1 MNIESGTGRTNLSQR
16 YFNPLLISL
25 YDFSVYRIVS
35 QYIWGCSNSLLI
47 HRYQHYV
54 SPHHLEVGVGTGYLI
69 DKSNANISRLDLMDL
84 SRACLHKS
92 SKRLHRYYPSVIR
105 HNVLEKPLEEDKR
118 YDSIGIN
125 YVMHCVAGDF
135 TDKGIVFGNL
145 KKLLTN
151 RGVIFGATVMKTD
164 QSSTRANLFMWI
176 LNRIG
181 IFNNGNDNYDDLKH
195 ELEKYFRHVRVFIC
209 EKSSVALF
217 AVSDEQHH
225 VHELETVPNKTNK
238 EV

>member
-1 MNIESGTGRTNLSQR
+1 MRIESEADRTNISQR
-16 YFNPLLISL
+16 YFNTVMISM
-25 YDFSVYRIVS
+25 YDFLVYRVVS
-35 QYIWGCSNSLLI
+35 QYIWGCSNALLI
-47 HRYQHYV
+47 QRYQHYV
-54 SPHHLEVGVGTGYLI
+54 SPHHLEVGVGTGYLV
-69 DKSNANISRLDLMDL
+69 DKSDANISRLDLMDL
-84 SRACLHKS
+84 SRACLRKS

-135 TDKGIVFGNL
+135 TDKTIVFGNL

-151 RGVIFGATVMKTD
+151 RGVIFGATVLKTD
-164 QSSTRANLFMWI
+164 QSSTRAKTFMRFLNL
-176 LNRIG
+176 IG
-181 IFNNGNDNYDDLKH
+181 IFNNANDKYDDLKY
-195 ELEKYFRHVRVFIC
+195 ELEKHFRHVNIFISDH
-209 EKSSVALF
+209 SSVALF

-225 VHELETVPNKTNK
+225 IHELEIIQNKINK

>member
-1 MNIESGTGRTNLSQR
+1 MSIESGAGRTNISQR
-16 YFNPLLISL
+16 YFNPLLISM
-25 YDFSVYRIVS
+25 YDFLVYRVVS
-35 QYIWGCSNSLLI
+35 QYIWGCSNALLI
-47 HRYQHYV
+47 QRYQHYV
-54 SPHHLEVGVGTGYLI
+54 SPHHLEVGVGTGYLV
-69 DKSNANISRLDLMDL
+69 DKSDANISRLDLMDL
-84 SRACLHKS
+84 SRACLRKS

-105 HNVLEKPLEEDKR
+105 HNVLEKPFEEDKR

-151 RGVIFGATVMKTD
+151 RGVIFGATVLKTD
-164 QSSTRANLFMWI
+164 QSSTRANIFMRF

-181 IFNNGNDNYDDLKH
+181 IFNNTNDNYDDLKH
-195 ELEKYFRHVRVFIC
+195 ALEKHFRHVSVFISDH
-209 EKSSVALF
+209 SSVALF
-217 AVSDEQHH
+217 AVSDEQYPIN
-225 VHELETVPNKTNK
+225 ELEIVPNKINN